1 MVTAAAKRISA
12 LFVVLVLVAAGVLAA
27 GKGGAMERKLPSGEA
42 PVMVKLPPPRLDGAM
57 SVERA
62 LLTRRS
68 VRGYRDE
75 PLTLAEA
82 GQLLWAAQGIT
93 SSRGLRAAPSA
104 GALYPLEVY
113 LVAGRVDGIAPG
125 IYRYRPAGHILE
137 RVVSGDRREDLC
149 RAAFGQSPPEN
160 APASLVFTAVYG
172 RTTRKYGERGLRY
185 VYMDHGHAAE
195 NVYLQAVSLG
205 LGTVLIGAFDDEAVK
220 RFLSLPAGEEPL
232 SIMPVGRLGGQGR
245 GR

>member
-1 MVTAAAKRISA
+1 MKKIAAWSLA
-12 LFVVLVLVAAGVLAA
+12 LVAVGGLAA
-27 GKGGAMERKLPSGEA
+27 GKGGAMERKLPPREA
-42 PVMVKLPPPRLDGAM
+42 SVTVKLPPPRLDGTMA
-57 SVERA
+57 VERA
-62 LLTRRS
+62 LLMRRS
-68 VRGYRDE
+68 VRSYRDE

-93 SSRGLRAAPSA
+93 SPRGLRTAPSA
-104 GALYPLEVY
+104 GALYPLELY

-125 IYRYRPAGHILE
+125 IYRYRPSGHSLE
-137 RVVSGDRREDLC
+137 RVVSGDRRDELC
-149 RAAFGQSPPEN
+149 RAALGQSPPED

-205 LGTVLIGAFDDEAVK
+205 LGTVLIGAFDDAAV
-220 RFLSLPAGEEPL
+220 RRVMSLPAGEEPL
-232 SIMPVGRLGGQGR
+232 SVMPVGKPGGQGR